1 LLDSIVLAIKSRK
14 DRKSFADC
22 AAGEIGCAHVY
33 EEADIFRVVLL
44 CEKLRPQMV
53 VLDSELFGRELLSAA
68 KCIRENSPDSITVLF
83 GKLSDSDAAD
93 GSEFD
98 AYVSKPLL
106 PNRIMPTLVM
116 AIAGRKKQ
124 QQLEERRKALE
135 TELKSSKVADFVR
148 YKIRETNKLDD
159 AGADEYLARLGQD
172 TGKSTDELVKF
183 IYHMYH

>member
-1 LLDSIVLAIKSRK
+1 MLDTILLAVKNDK
-14 DRKSFADC
+14 DRKAFETAVKT
-22 AAGEIGCAHVY
+22 EIGCKRVVC
-33 EEADIFRVVLL
+33 ESDIFRAVLL

-53 VLDSELFGRELLSAA
+53 VLDSDLFKKELAGAAGAVRETD
-68 KCIRENSPDSITVLF
+68 PDGIAVLF
-83 GKLSDSDAAD
+83 GKTDDSGTA
-93 GSEFD
+93 FD

-116 AIAGRKKQ
+116 AIAGKKKQ
-124 QQLEERRKALE
+124 QQLEERRRALE

-172 TGKSTDELVKF
+172 MGKSTDELVKF
-183 IYHMYH
+183 IYRMYH